1 MQLKA
6 TTDAKATVDLK
17 NTVEIQP
24 ANFKLGPMGKVFLSL
39 PQLKIRIPDIKIKV
53 WFFPFLRIGGLNI
66 ETEAGQLEV
75 NLGETVINGRID
87 ATSVQVGGEVNTRI
101 EA

>member
-17 NTVEIQP
+17 NTVELQP
-24 ANFKLGPMGKVFLSL
+24 TNFKLGPMGKVTLSI
-39 PQLKIRIPDIKIKV
+39 PQLRIRVPDVKLRL
-53 WFFPFLRIGGLNI
+53 WFMPFLRIGGLNI

-75 NLGETVINGRID
+75 NLDETVINGRVD
-87 ATSVQVGGEVNTRI
+87 TTSVQISGDVNTRI